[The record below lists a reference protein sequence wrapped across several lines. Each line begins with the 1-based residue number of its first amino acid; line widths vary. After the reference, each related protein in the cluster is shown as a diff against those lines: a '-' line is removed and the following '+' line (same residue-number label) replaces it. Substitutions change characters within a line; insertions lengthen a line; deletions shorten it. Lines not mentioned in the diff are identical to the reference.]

1 MGVGFYVELDREVD
15 FETFVEGKPLAWVFE
30 ELEVFCKEHNLK
42 AISDYVYD
50 DMSRFELENEF
61 PNKMKEWHPLLEG
74 IEWISKLVAT
84 LEKEK
89 PSFLG
94 EYTIET
100 FLLILEVLKKAQ
112 MEDPTIQWYF
122 GIDF

>member
-1 MGVGFYVELDREVD
+1 MGFYVELDREVG

-30 ELEVFCKEHNLK
+30 ELEIFCKEHKLK

-50 DMSRFELENEF
+50 DISAFALENEF
-61 PNKMKEWHPLLEG
+61 ENHMKEWHPLLEG
-74 IEWISKLVAT
+74 IEWIEKLLVVLKEENSK
-84 LEKEK
+84 
-89 PSFLG
+89 FLG

-100 FLLILEVLKKAQ
+100 FVLILEVLQEA
-112 MEDPTIQWYF
+112 EDKNPTIQWHF